1 MQKRD
6 RHFYDYERE
15 PVPIAE
21 RKRWLTLT
29 FVWIAIGIDL
39 SSVLLGTQLGAG
51 MTLSNAVLAVF
62 AGSLLLA
69 VLSSF
74 TAYVGAV
81 SGLSTAMISRYV
93 FGEHGAKL
101 VAGAIGVSVFGW
113 FGVQAGFFGAS
124 AHTLLVEALGVKWSP
139 TTLAMA
145 GGLLMTSTAV
155 VGYRAIEWLNVWSV
169 PLMVGILVGAVVWA
183 LNGQQLFAL
192 LSAPPTGSVLS
203 MGLAISLVAGSFLVG
218 TVITPDLARW
228 AKTPRDAVLSSF
240 FGFLIG
246 TSLMLLFV
254 ILLVKATGSSDILHI
269 FVSMGFGIPAII
281 ILILAQWTTNHNNL
295 YSASLGFSV
304 IFQQVPK
311 YVLTIIA
318 GLIGTALAYLDIFN
332 HFITFLT
339 YLSAFI
345 APIGG
350 IYLAE
355 FFLLNRSR
363 FQFVFIREERIPG
376 VYWHSVLVWGIAAFI
391 GLATSPVPNGLG
403 WFNLTTIPL
412 LDSFLAGFLLQWALG
427 KIREKFTA
435 GSTVTPGE
443 RSRHG

>member
-6 RHFYDYERE
+6 RFFQDYERE
-15 PVPIAE
+15 PVPLAE
-21 RKRWLTLT
+21 RKRWLTLA

-39 SSVLLGTQLGAG
+39 SSILLGTQLGAG
-51 MTLSNAVLAVF
+51 MTLSNAILAVF

-69 VLSSF
+69 VLGSF

-101 VAGAIGVSVFGW
+101 VAGAISVSVFGW
-113 FGVQAGFFGAS
+113 FGIQAGFFGAS
-124 AHTLLVEALGVKWSP
+124 AHMLLVELLGVKWSP
-139 TTLAMA
+139 TVLAMA
-145 GGLLMTSTAV
+145 GGLLMTLTAV
-155 VGYRAIEWLNVWSV
+155 VGHRVIEWLNAWSV
-169 PLMVGILVGAVVWA
+169 PLMVGILVGTVVWA
-183 LNGQQLFAL
+183 LTGQQLSVL
-192 LSAPPTGSVLS
+192 LSAPPTGSALS
-203 MGLAISLVAGSFLVG
+203 LRLAISLVASLFLIG
-218 TVITPDLARW
+218 TVITPNVARW

-246 TSLMLLFV
+246 TSLMLLIV
-254 ILLVKATGSSDILHI
+254 ILLVKVTGSSNILHI

-281 ILILAQWTTNHNNL
+281 VLILAQWTTNHNYL
-295 YSASLGFSV
+295 YSASLGCSV
-304 IFQQVPK
+304 IFSRAPK
-311 YVLTIIA
+311 SLLMINA

-332 HFITFLT
+332 HFITFLI
-339 YLSAFI
+339 YLTAFI

-363 FQFVFIREERIPG
+363 FQFVFIRKERIPG
-376 VYWHSVLVWGIAAFI
+376 FYWHTVLVWVIAAFI
-391 GLATSPVPNGLG
+391 GLATSPAPNGLG

-412 LDSFLAGFLLQWALG
+412 LDSFLAGFLLQWVFG
-427 KIREKFTA
+427 KVREKVTA
-435 GSTVTPGE
+435 GASSSTAASGK
-443 RSRHG
+443 

>member
-6 RHFYDYERE
+6 LTFYDYERE
-15 PVPIAE
+15 PVPIAK
-21 RKRWLTLT
+21 RKKWLTLA

-39 SSVLLGTQLGAG
+39 SAVLLGTQLGAG
-51 MTLSNAVLAVF
+51 MTLSNAVLAVI

-69 VLSSF
+69 VLGSF

-101 VAGAIGVSVFGW
+101 VSGVIGISLFGW

-124 AHTLLVEALGVKWSP
+124 AHTLLLEVLGVKWSP
-139 TTLAMA
+139 TVLAMV

-169 PLMVGILVGAVVWA
+169 PLMVGILVGAVIWA
-183 LNGQQLFAL
+183 LTGQPLSAL
-192 LSAPPTGSVLS
+192 LTAPPTGSALP
-203 MGLAISLVAGSFLVG
+203 MGLSISLVASSFLVG

-246 TSLMLLFV
+246 TSLMLLIV
-254 ILLVKATGSSDILHI
+254 VLLTKATGSSDILHI
-269 FVSMGFGIPAII
+269 FVTMGFGVPAII
-281 ILILAQWTTNHNNL
+281 VLILAQWTTNHNNL

-304 IFQQVPK
+304 IFSRVPK
-311 YVLTIIA
+311 YLLTIIA
-318 GLIGTALAYLDIFN
+318 GLIGTVLAYLDIFN
-332 HFITFLT
+332 HFLTFLT
-339 YLSAFI
+339 YLTAFI

-363 FQFVFIREERIPG
+363 FQFVFIREEYIPG
-376 VYWHSVLVWGIAAFI
+376 FYWHAVLVWVIAAFI
-391 GLATSPVPNGLG
+391 GLATTPAPNGLG
-403 WFNLTTIPL
+403 WFSLTTIPL
-412 LDSFLAGFLLQWALG
+412 LDSFLTGFLLQWVLG
-427 KIREKFTA
+427 KVREKMAA
-435 GSTVTPGE
+435 GASSSVTPGE
-443 RSRHG
+443 